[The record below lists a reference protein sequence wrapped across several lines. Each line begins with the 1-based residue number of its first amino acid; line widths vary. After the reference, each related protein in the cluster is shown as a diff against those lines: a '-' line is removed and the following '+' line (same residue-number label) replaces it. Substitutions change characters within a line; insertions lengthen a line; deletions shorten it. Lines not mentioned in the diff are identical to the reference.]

1 MAGLTAARRLVEL
14 GRVVKIVDKGRG
26 VGGRLATR
34 RAGAATFDHGAQ
46 FITARSAE
54 FRRAVADWHDRGVV
68 AHWADGF
75 PRGIGDSGAPASA
88 TPPAAAPSAA
98 APSAGVDGHPRY
110 RGVPGMTAVAKD
122 LAEGLDVDLSTRVAA
137 VRRVDDNVELE
148 TAEGETLS
156 AQSVVLTPPVPQTIA
171 LLREGGLDSL
181 VPEEAAALTYHP
193 CLVLLAVDGEV
204 ELPEPGGLQRPSETI
219 DWIADN
225 ARKGVS
231 GAAGAITVH
240 CAPEISAAYHDA
252 PDEEAA
258 EVVLREVRRIVKLDP
273 QTCQV
278 KRWRYS
284 KPQRPL
290 DVGAVSLEAASQ
302 IVLAGDAFRGARVEG
317 AFLSG
322 LAAAERVT
330 AVLKRSNR

>member
-1 MAGLTAARRLVEL
+1 
-14 GRVVKIVDKGRG
+14 
-26 VGGRLATR
+26 
-34 RAGAATFDHGAQ
+34 
-46 FITARSAE
+46 
-54 FRRAVADWHDRGVV
+54 
-68 AHWADGF
+68 
-75 PRGIGDSGAPASA
+75 
-88 TPPAAAPSAA
+88 
-98 APSAGVDGHPRY
+98 
-110 RGVPGMTAVAKD
+110 MTAVAKD

-137 VRRVDDNVELE
+137 VRRGDDGVELE
-148 TAEGETLS
+148 TAEGDTIET
-156 AQSVVLTPPVPQTIA
+156 QSVVLTPPVPQTLV

-181 VPEEAAALTYHP
+181 VPKEAAALTYHP
-193 CLVLLAVDGEV
+193 CLVLLAVDAGV
-204 ELPEPGGLQRPSETI
+204 ELPEPGALQRPSESI

-231 GAAGAITVH
+231 GAAGAVTVH
-240 CAPEISAAYHDA
+240 YAPELSRTYYDA

-258 EVVLREVRRIVKLDP
+258 EVMLREVRKIVKIEP
-273 QTCQV
+273 QSYQV

-290 DVGAVSLEAASQ
+290 DVGAVSLDRAPE
-302 IVLAGDAFRGARVEG
+302 IVLAGDAFKGARVEG